1 MLQIVLA
8 AFLAASGLG
17 ANAFGQDA
25 DSRPVK
31 PALLVVDIQNEY
43 IPMMDETE
51 RDAALRMINGA
62 IWQFR
67 QFERPVIRVYHTDP
81 QWGPEPGSEGFEFPK
96 SVIVREDDP
105 KVVKN
110 YPSAFTKTDLDRILK
125 ELDANAVFICGLSAT
140 ACVLATY
147 FGALDHEY
155 DAFLIDGAIMSDD
168 AAHTETV
175 KDIVNSVDWAG
186 LELILRA
193 SRQAPR

>member
-8 AFLAASGLG
+8 AFLAASGLA
-17 ANAFGQDA
+17 ANAFAQDA
-25 DSRPVK
+25 DARPVK
-31 PALLVVDIQNEY
+31 PALLVVDTQNEY
-43 IPMMDETE
+43 IPMMDQTE

-67 QFERPVIRVYHTDP
+67 RFERPVIRVYHTDP
-81 QWGPEPGSEGFEFPK
+81 QWGPEPGSEGFEFPEV
-96 SVIVREDDP
+96 VIVREDDP

-110 YPSAFTKTDLDRILK
+110 YPSAFTKTELDKILK

-147 FGALDHEY
+147 FGALDREY
-155 DAFLIDGAIMSDD
+155 DAFLIEGAIMSDD

-193 SRQAPR
+193 SQ